1 MPCAIAASVRTL
13 HGATTIP
20 IVRNDPLE
28 IDGALIGQRVV
39 TVASACTCSGV

>member
-1 MPCAIAASVRTL
+1 MPWAIAASVRTL

-28 IDGALIGQRVV
+28 IEAP
-39 TVASACTCSGV
+39 